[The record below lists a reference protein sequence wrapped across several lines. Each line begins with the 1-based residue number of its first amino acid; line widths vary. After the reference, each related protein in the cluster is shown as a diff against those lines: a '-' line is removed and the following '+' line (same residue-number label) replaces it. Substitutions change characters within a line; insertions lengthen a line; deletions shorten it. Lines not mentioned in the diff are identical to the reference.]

1 MEEKITRADNWA
13 MFVNWFPEIN
23 PKFRHNVTFTKIEIT
38 MEDGSK
44 MIYEKEPKIKVLFLF
59 EKDSLTEV
67 FAFFPEDDY
76 NQVEGIKTC
85 YAHIG
90 QHSAC
95 HIDYA
100 AECKPAGP
108 EHYQQLKEEL
118 ESIGYELEILNV

>member
-1 MEEKITRADNWA
+1 MDT
-13 MFVNWFPEIN
+13 
-23 PKFRHNVTFTKIEIT
+23 
-38 MEDGSK
+38 
-44 MIYEKEPKIKVLFLF
+44 EPKIKTQFLF
-59 EKDSLTEV
+59 EKDSDTEV
-67 FAFFPEDDY
+67 FAFFPEMDY
-76 NQVEGIKTC
+76 NDTPGLKTC

-118 ESIGYELEILNV
+118 ESIGYELEVLNSDQNV

>member
-1 MEEKITRADNWA
+1 MNT
-13 MFVNWFPEIN
+13 
-23 PKFRHNVTFTKIEIT
+23 
-38 MEDGSK
+38 
-44 MIYEKEPKIKVLFLF
+44 EPKIKTQFLL
-59 EKDSLTEV
+59 EKDSTTDV
-67 FAFFPEDDY
+67 FAFFPEMEY
-76 NQVEGIKTC
+76 NDNPGIKTC

-100 AECKPAGP
+100 AECKPADT